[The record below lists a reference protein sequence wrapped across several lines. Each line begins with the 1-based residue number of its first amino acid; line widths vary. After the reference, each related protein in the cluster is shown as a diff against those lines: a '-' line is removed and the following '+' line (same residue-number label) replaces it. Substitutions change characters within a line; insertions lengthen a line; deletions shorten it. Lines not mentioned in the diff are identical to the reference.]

1 MKCSFRKTL
10 IGLVPCAADRHTATQ
25 IVSLTQEALSD
36 IGLTYKALTIHEQE
50 GQDAADSTEVDSDCA
65 ILTAKDLAV
74 LGGNSSGATNC
85 DHLVFKEVSD
95 NGTNIKVAW
104 TTDSNE
110 FTL

>member
-50 GQDAADSTEVDSDCA
+50 GQDAADSTEVDSDCP

-74 LGGNSSGATNC
+74 LGVNSSGATNC